1 MGTRVKVLSFYSNDS
16 TLEYKI
22 IQLSAIIAAE
32 HCFADVNSNLCSS
45 QELITK
51 TSCYYLN
58 NYREWKNITTLH
70 LKLCC
75 PYLFDI

>member
-1 MGTRVKVLSFYSNDS
+1 MDTRVKVLSFYSNDS

-32 HCFADVNSNLCSS
+32 YCFADVSSNLCSS

-51 TSCYYLN
+51 TFSSCLN
-58 NYREWKNITTLH
+58 NYLRWKNVATLH
-70 LKLCC
+70 LKLCG
-75 PYLFDI
+75 PYLF

>member
-1 MGTRVKVLSFYSNDS
+1 MDARVKILSFYRNDS

-32 HCFADVNSNLCSS
+32 YRFADVNSNLCSS

-51 TSCYYLN
+51 TLCYYLN
-58 NYREWKNITTLH
+58 NYLEWKNVTTLH
-70 LKLCC
+70 LKLCGL
-75 PYLFDI
+75 YLF